1 MSVARTLL
9 TQRSHVST
17 SYSHQQEEEDA
28 SLIIDAAVTLS
39 TLAAKQAFTPSTG
52 KSNTTASLRIIE
64 SFHIAHDL
72 LQVSTLSAPS
82 SLLTQ
87 TVDLL
92 ENTDLVLSVFERMD
106 GSYSQVTSV
115 NTDTTLLTPFKIS
128 EDSFTRDGI
137 LMASNKVLGPLM
149 KFCLREI
156 QRRNM
161 HDTHTHQSES
171 SHSDGIEATAVVVV
185 PADLEELAGLLQ
197 RSENHMLTIRLLLT
211 SWHIG
216 SFKSQVLSYS
226 YIHYTCIHTIHV
238 YTYVILYA
246 IIYTMSCYTGIK
258 GLYHCIKPQ
267 DPHLPHH
274 RHRPGCSLPG
284 HASTRENGT
293 LYLLLYYMCIFYHS
307 LYYIPYCKPLRC
319 MSSRPRCRRYRATS
333 RD

>member
-9 TQRSHVST
+9 TQRSHSST
-17 SYSHQQEEEDA
+17 SYSHHQQHEEEDA

-39 TLAAKQAFTPSTG
+39 TLAAKQAFTLSSG
-52 KSNTTASLRIIE
+52 KNNTTASLRIIE

-82 SLLTQ
+82 YLLTQ

-115 NTDTTLLTPFKIS
+115 NTDTTLLNPFKIS

-156 QRRNM
+156 QRRNTHDT
-161 HDTHTHQSES
+161 HDTHTSQSEA
-171 SHSDGIEATAVVVV
+171 DGDGGVAAVVV

-216 SFKSQVLSYS
+216 SFKSQVLSY
-226 YIHYTCIHTIHV
+226 YTCTHI
-238 YTYVILYA
+238 
-246 IIYTMSCYTGIK
+246 
-258 GLYHCIKPQ
+258 
-267 DPHLPHH
+267 
-274 RHRPGCSLPG
+274 
-284 HASTRENGT
+284 T
-293 LYLLLYYMCIFYHS
+293 LYTTLHVV
-307 LYYIPYCKPLRC
+307 
-319 MSSRPRCRRYRATS
+319 
-333 RD
+333 

>member
-9 TQRSHVST
+9 TQRSHSSA
-17 SYSHQQEEEDA
+17 SYSHHHQHEEEDA

-52 KSNTTASLRIIE
+52 KNNATASLRIIE

-82 SLLTQ
+82 NLLTQ

-106 GSYSQVTSV
+106 GSYSQVSSV
-115 NTDTTLLTPFKIS
+115 NADTTLLTPFKIS

-161 HDTHTHQSES
+161 HDTHTSQSES
-171 SHSDGIEATAVVVV
+171 SQYDGSEAGAVVVV

-216 SFKSQVLSYS
+216 SFKSQVLSYL
-226 YIHYTCIHTIHV
+226 YTLHV
-238 YTYVILYA
+238 
-246 IIYTMSCYTGIK
+246 
-258 GLYHCIKPQ
+258 
-267 DPHLPHH
+267 
-274 RHRPGCSLPG
+274 
-284 HASTRENGT
+284 
-293 LYLLLYYMCIFYHS
+293 
-307 LYYIPYCKPLRC
+307 
-319 MSSRPRCRRYRATS
+319 
-333 RD
+333 

>member
-1 MSVARTLL
+1 MSFARTLL
-9 TQRSHVST
+9 TQRSHTST
-17 SYSHQQEEEDA
+17 SYSHHHHEEEEDA

-52 KSNTTASLRIIE
+52 KSSTTASLRIIE

-82 SLLTQ
+82 NLLTQ

-161 HDTHTHQSES
+161 HDTYDTHTSQSES
-171 SHSDGIEATAVVVV
+171 SQHDGEEANAAVVV
-185 PADLEELAGLLQ
+185 PADLEVLAGLLQ

-226 YIHYTCIHTIHV
+226 YTHYTCTLISHLIL
-238 YTYVILYA
+238 YCILCYVI
-246 IIYTMSCYTGIK
+246 
-258 GLYHCIKPQ
+258 
-267 DPHLPHH
+267 
-274 RHRPGCSLPG
+274 
-284 HASTRENGT
+284 
-293 LYLLLYYMCIFYHS
+293 
-307 LYYIPYCKPLRC
+307 
-319 MSSRPRCRRYRATS
+319 
-333 RD
+333 

>member
-1 MSVARTLL
+1 MSVACTLL
-9 TQRSHVST
+9 AQRSHS
-17 SYSHQQEEEDA
+17 SNSHHHQHEEEDA

-39 TLAAKQAFTPSTG
+39 TLAAKQAFTPASG

-137 LMASNKVLGPLM
+137 LMTSNKVLGPLM

-161 HDTHTHQSES
+161 HDTHAHQSDAAGG
-171 SHSDGIEATAVVVV
+171 DGSEATVVVV

-226 YIHYTCIHTIHV
+226 YTHCTCIHIYHTI
-238 YTYVILYA
+238 
-246 IIYTMSCYTGIK
+246 
-258 GLYHCIKPQ
+258 
-267 DPHLPHH
+267 LP
-274 RHRPGCSLPG
+274 
-284 HASTRENGT
+284 
-293 LYLLLYYMCIFYHS
+293 YLS
-307 LYYIPYCKPLRC
+307 
-319 MSSRPRCRRYRATS
+319 
-333 RD
+333 